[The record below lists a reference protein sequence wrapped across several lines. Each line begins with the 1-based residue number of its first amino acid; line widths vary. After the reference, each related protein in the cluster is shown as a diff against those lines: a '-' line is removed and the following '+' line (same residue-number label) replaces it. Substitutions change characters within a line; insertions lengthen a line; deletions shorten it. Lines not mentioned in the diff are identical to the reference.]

1 MNELEIKL
9 LSEQSDLQ
17 PPPHNIY
24 AEKVVLGGITRGNKE
39 LYSALETL
47 PSEAFYLRKHQIIF
61 AVYKSLYKKCESLE
75 IENVIQM
82 MSQNSELEKAGG
94 AEYIRNIYPG
104 YFFSVDADLCLKIL
118 RDLWLKRKIFNI
130 TNEINQMCCNIL
142 PNAES
147 LLCKLD
153 FFVSSS
159 LSDIADNKFNFVT
172 AKQGVEKMCKCLNKK
187 ESEGLKTGFPRLDE
201 ITNGFYGGE
210 LITIASRPGVGT
222 TDFALEIAKNISLNE
237 NKPVAIFSMKM
248 NARQLYSRIICSY
261 SGIDKDR
268 FEKGDFT
275 KEEQVVFNES
285 ASKIK
290 NTKIFVD
297 DSAQLLPFDLR
308 LRCRQIKVENPDLA
322 LIIIDYFQ
330 LIDSKEACENRN
342 DSLNYVANTLKN
354 IAMDLDV
361 PVLVTSML
369 SRGNEI
375 QYKPQLSQ
383 LRSSVSL
390 EEYSDKIILLHYPGN
405 SSERVE
411 GEDVLKIMVVKNIN
425 GKTGS
430 FVVKMKIRKS

>member
-1 MNELEIKL
+1 MKKKTRK
-9 LSEQSDLQ
+9 S
-17 PPPHNIY
+17 PPHNIY
-24 AEKVVLGGITRGNKE
+24 AEKVVLGGITRENKE
-39 LYSALETL
+39 LYSTLETL

-61 AVYKSLYKKCESLE
+61 AAYKSLYKKCESLE

-82 MSQNSELEKAGG
+82 LRQNNELEKAGG
-94 AEYIRNIYPG
+94 SKYIRNIYSEY
-104 YFFSVDADLCLKIL
+104 YFFVDVDFCLKTL

-130 TNEINQMCCNIL
+130 TNEINRMCCNIL

-159 LSDIADNKFNFVT
+159 FSDIADNKFNFVT
-172 AKQGVEKMCKCLNKK
+172 AKQGVEKMCMCLTNKEK
-187 ESEGLKTGFPRLDE
+187 SGLKTGFSKLDE

-210 LITIASRPGVGT
+210 LITIASRPGVGKT
-222 TDFALEIAKNISLNE
+222 AFALNIAE
-237 NKPVAIFSMKM
+237 NVVLEQNKTVAIFSMEM
-248 NARQLYSRIICSY
+248 NARQLYSKMICSY
-261 SGIDKDR
+261 SGIDEDR

-275 KEEQVVFNES
+275 KEEQVVFDES

-297 DSAQLLPFDLR
+297 DSARLLPFDLR
-308 LRCRQIKVENPDLA
+308 LRCRQIKVENPALA

-330 LIDSKEACENRN
+330 LIDSNEACESRN

-354 IAMDLDV
+354 IAMDLRV
-361 PVLVTSML
+361 PVLITSML

-390 EEYSDKIILLHYPGN
+390 EEYSDKIIFLHYPGN
-405 SSERVE
+405 NSENIE
-411 GEDVLKIMVVKNIN
+411 DKDVLEIMVVKNRN
-425 GKTGS
+425 GKIGS
-430 FVVKMKIRKS
+430 FILKN

>member
-1 MNELEIKL
+1 MKKKTRK
-9 LSEQSDLQ
+9 S
-17 PPPHNIY
+17 PPHNIY

-47 PSEAFYLRKHQIIF
+47 NAEAFYLRKHQIIF
-61 AVYKSLYKKCESLE
+61 AAYKSLYRKCEPLE

-82 MSQNSELEKAGG
+82 LRQNNELEKAGG
-94 AEYIRNIYPG
+94 SKYIRNIYSEY
-104 YFFSVDADLCLKIL
+104 YFFVDVDFCLKIL

-130 TNEINQMCCNIL
+130 TNEINQMCYKIL

-159 LSDIADNKFNFVT
+159 LSDISDNKFNFVT

-187 ESEGLKTGFPRLDE
+187 ESSGLKTGFPRLDE

-210 LITIASRPGVGT
+210 LITIAARPGVGKT
-222 TDFALEIAKNISLNE
+222 AFALNIAENVVLE
-237 NKPVAIFSMKM
+237 QNKPVAIFSMAM
-248 NARQLYSRIICSY
+248 NSHQLYSRMICSY
-261 SGIDKDR
+261 SGIDKNR

-275 KEEQVVFNES
+275 KEEQVIFDKSV
-285 ASKIK
+285 SKIK
-290 NTKIFVD
+290 TAKIFVD
-297 DSAQLLPFDLR
+297 DSAQRLPCDLR
-308 LRCRQIKVENPDLA
+308 LRCRQIKVESPDLA

-330 LIDSKEACENRN
+330 LIDLKEACESCN
-342 DSLNYVANTLKN
+342 DSLNYVASTLKN
-354 IAMDLDV
+354 IALDLDV

-383 LRSSVSL
+383 LRASVSL

-405 SSERVE
+405 NSERVE
-411 GEDVLKIMVVKNIN
+411 GEDVLEIMVVKNKN
-425 GKTGS
+425 GKIGS
-430 FVVKMKIRKS
+430 FILKNED